1 METKTIKRYIT
12 VPLEEVRANNYET
25 NIEKYGD
32 HIDTCFICGK
42 RIKNFQKAKQVHYLN
57 TGEIVSHSGDD
68 IEGSQGF
75 FPVGNDCAKKLII
88 QFSF

>member
-1 METKTIKRYIT
+1 METKTIQRYIT
-12 VPLEEVRANNYET
+12 VPLHEVRANNYET
-25 NIEKYGD
+25 NIKKYGD

-42 RIKNFQKAKQVHYLN
+42 RIKNFQKAKTVHYLT
-57 TGEIVSHSGDD
+57 TGEIVSYSGDD
-68 IEGSQGF
+68 VVESQGF